1 MVIDDSC
8 KITTRKLTDLLP
20 KMMAGV
26 EAKFHGKPQV
36 LLDEWPTIVGPELA
50 PMARAERFEDGILYV
65 KVKNSTLLSLL
76 SNPHDKK
83 RLIEN
88 IRKKLSGISIRN
100 IVFRIG

>member
-1 MVIDDSC
+1 MTGNS
-8 KITTRKLTDLLP
+8 TKLTARMLQELLP
-20 KMMAGV
+20 KMLAGV
-26 EAKFHGKPQV
+26 EAKFNGKPQV
-36 LLDEWPTIVGPELA
+36 LLDEWPNIVGKELA
-50 PMARAERFEDGILYV
+50 PMARAERFDDGILYV

-83 RLIEN
+83 KLIEN